1 MPHGTGWTGRVMATS
16 NALTTLALP
25 EHEGRLLAA
34 HLDRLAA
41 WDPAGHVRVVA
52 RGSAVGVYA
61 APPMRV
67 ISFVALPLREPVVDE
82 VDVSAR
88 IGDVRAGL
96 VTTAGLTDMRLPEP
110 AVGSPG
116 LAMLPPS
123 EGWQLPIHGVSGD
136 VITEVDAAVAEFRR
150 RAPSVVDPQA
160 LAEQIWERPSFGGLP
175 LRVLHAARR
184 LGFLS
189 DDASRVTACT
199 MTGWKRLTTVRGQV
213 FVRTHTPTQRPDL
226 SVVR

>member
-1 MPHGTGWTGRVMATS
+1 MSTS
-16 NALTTLALP
+16 SALAALALP

-52 RGSAVGVYA
+52 RGGALGVYA

-67 ISFVALPLREPVVDE
+67 ISFVALPLRVPAVDDI
-82 VDVSAR
+82 DVSAR
-88 IGDVRAGL
+88 IADVRTGL
-96 VTTAGLTDMRLPEP
+96 RSESGVTDLILPEP

-136 VITEVDAAVAEFRR
+136 VVPGVDAAVAEFRR
-150 RAPSVVDPQA
+150 RASSVVDPQV

-184 LGFLS
+184 LGFLT

-213 FVRTHTPTQRPDL
+213 FVRTQTPTQRPDL
-226 SVVR
+226 SLVQ

>member
-1 MPHGTGWTGRVMATS
+1 MSTS
-16 NALTTLALP
+16 SALAALALP

-52 RGSAVGVYA
+52 RGGAVGVYA

-67 ISFVALPLREPVVDE
+67 ISFVALPLRVPAVDDI
-82 VDVSAR
+82 DVSAR
-88 IGDVRAGL
+88 IADVRTGL
-96 VTTAGLTDMRLPEP
+96 RTESGVTDLLLPEP

-136 VITEVDAAVAEFRR
+136 VVPGVDAAVAEFRR
-150 RAPSVVDPQA
+150 RASSVVDPQV

-184 LGFLS
+184 LGFLT

-213 FVRTHTPTQRPDL
+213 FVRTQAPTQRPDL
-226 SVVR
+226 SLVQ

>member
-1 MPHGTGWTGRVMATS
+1 MTTS
-16 NALTTLALP
+16 SALTTLVLP
-25 EHEGRLLAA
+25 EHEGRLLSA

-41 WDPAGHVRVVA
+41 WDPSGHVRVVA
-52 RGSAVGVYA
+52 RGGAVGVYA

-67 ISFVALPLREPVVDE
+67 ISFVALPTRAPVVED

-88 IGDVRAGL
+88 ITDVRAGL
-96 VTTAGLTDMRLPEP
+96 DTISGVTDLRLPEP
-110 AVGSPG
+110 AVGSAG
-116 LAMLPPS
+116 LALLPPS

-136 VITEVDAAVAEFRR
+136 VVPEVDAAVAEFRR
-150 RAPSVVDPQA
+150 RASAVVDPQA
-160 LAEQIWERPSFGGLP
+160 LAEQIWERSSFGGLP

-184 LGFLS
+184 LGFLT

-213 FVRTHTPTQRPDL
+213 FVRTYAPTRRPDL
-226 SVVR
+226 SVVS

>member
-1 MPHGTGWTGRVMATS
+1 MSTS
-16 NALTTLALP
+16 SALAALALP

-52 RGSAVGVYA
+52 RGGAVGVYA

-67 ISFVALPLREPVVDE
+67 ISFVALPLRVPAVDDI
-82 VDVSAR
+82 DVSAR
-88 IGDVRAGL
+88 IADVRTGL
-96 VTTAGLTDMRLPEP
+96 RTESGVTDLLLPEP

-136 VITEVDAAVAEFRR
+136 VVPGVDAAVAEFRR
-150 RAPSVVDPQA
+150 RASSVVDPQV

-184 LGFLS
+184 LGFLT

-213 FVRTHTPTQRPDL
+213 FVRTQTPTQRPDL
-226 SVVR
+226 SLVQ

>member
-1 MPHGTGWTGRVMATS
+1 MTTS
-16 NALTTLALP
+16 STLAVLALP

-34 HLDRLAA
+34 HLDRLTT
-41 WDPAGHVRVVA
+41 WEPAGHVRVVA
-52 RGSAVGVYA
+52 RGGVVGVYSS
-61 APPMRV
+61 PPMRV
-67 ISFVALPLREPVVDE
+67 IGFVALPLREPVVAE
-82 VDVSAR
+82 IDVSAR
-88 IGDVRAGL
+88 TADIRSGL
-96 VTTAGLTDMRLPEP
+96 VAAGADTELILPEP

-116 LAMLPPS
+116 VAMLPPS

-136 VITEVDAAVAEFRR
+136 VVPEVDAAVAEFRR
-150 RAPSVVDPQA
+150 RAPSVVDPQV

-184 LGFLS
+184 LGFLT

>member
-1 MPHGTGWTGRVMATS
+1 MTTS
-16 NALTTLALP
+16 SALLTLALP
-25 EHEGRLLAA
+25 AHEGRLLAA
-34 HLDRLAA
+34 HLDRLAS
-41 WDPAGHVRVVA
+41 WDPTGHVRIVA
-52 RGSAVGVYA
+52 RAGAIGVYA

-67 ISFVALPLREPVVDE
+67 ISFVALPLRDPVTEE

-88 IGDVRAGL
+88 TAQVRQGL
-96 VTTAGLTDMRLPEP
+96 EATAGATELCLPEP

-116 LAMLPPS
+116 LAMLPPA

-136 VITEVDAAVAEFRR
+136 VVPGVDEAIAEFRR
-150 RAPSVVDPQA
+150 RSTSVVDPQA
-160 LAEQIWERPSFGGLP
+160 LAEQIWGRPSFGGLP

-184 LGFLS
+184 LGFLT

-213 FVRTHTPTQRPDL
+213 FVRTSTPTQRPDL

>member
-1 MPHGTGWTGRVMATS
+1 MTTS
-16 NALTTLALP
+16 SALAALALP
-25 EHEGRLLAA
+25 EHEARLLGA
-34 HLDRLAA
+34 HLERLLT
-41 WDPAGHVRVVA
+41 WDPSGHVRVVA
-52 RGSAVGVYA
+52 RGSAIGVYA

-67 ISFVALPLREPVVDE
+67 ISFVALPLRVPVTEDM
-82 VDVSAR
+82 DVSAR
-88 IGDVRAGL
+88 TGDIRAGL
-96 VTTAGLTDMRLPEP
+96 VTVGSAELRLPEP

-116 LAMLPPS
+116 LAVLPPG

-136 VITEVDAAVAEFRR
+136 IVPEVDAAVAEFRR
-150 RAPSVVDPQA
+150 RVTGALDTQA
-160 LAEQIWERPSFGGLP
+160 LAEQIWERNSFGGLP

-184 LGFLS
+184 LGFLT

-226 SVVR
+226 SLVH

>member
-1 MPHGTGWTGRVMATS
+1 MATS
-16 NALTTLALP
+16 SALTVLSLP
-25 EHEGRLLAA
+25 GHEGRLLSA

-41 WDPAGHVRVVA
+41 WDPSGHVRVVA
-52 RGSAVGVYA
+52 RGGAVGVYA

-67 ISFVALPLREPVVDE
+67 ISFVALPLREPIAED

-88 IGDVRAGL
+88 ISDVRSGL
-96 VTTAGLTDMRLPEP
+96 VTHAGLADLRLPEP

-136 VITEVDAAVAEFRR
+136 IVPEVDAAVAEFRR
-150 RAPSVVDPQA
+150 RAASIVDPQA

-184 LGFLS
+184 LGFLT

>member
-1 MPHGTGWTGRVMATS
+1 MSTS
-16 NALTTLALP
+16 SALTVLALP

-52 RGSAVGVYA
+52 RGGAVGVYA

-67 ISFVALPLREPVVDE
+67 ISFVALPLRVPTVDDI
-82 VDVSAR
+82 DVSAS
-88 IGDVRAGL
+88 IAEVRTGL
-96 VTTAGLTDMRLPEP
+96 RTESGVTDLRLPEP

-136 VITEVDAAVAEFRR
+136 VVPGVDAAVAEFRR
-150 RAPSVVDPQA
+150 RASSVVDPQA

-184 LGFLS
+184 LGFLT

-213 FVRTHTPTQRPDL
+213 FVRTQTPTQRPDL
-226 SVVR
+226 SLVQ

>member
-16 NALTTLALP
+16 SALTTLALP

-52 RGSAVGVYA
+52 CGSAVGVYA

-96 VTTAGLTDMRLPEP
+96 VTTAGVTDMRLPEP